1 MEGGIQVESVAAG
14 GDRHQQHQSAMNGSR
29 IGGFRFELEDAAR
42 GGGGG
47 GGRIQAP
54 SPSAVADIVGQVRAL
69 LSQMD
74 LAEFG
79 PFEGNISG
87 LDEMRLGIPRDV
99 HSAQH
104 DERRS
109 SGVSF
114 PKYERL
120 DAAAAAMRVSF
131 LCVCSL
137 ALLQCVC
144 CDLLNSVSIL
154 GFSSFVT

>member
-120 DAAAAAMRVSF
+120 DAAAAAMR
-131 LCVCSL
+131 
-137 ALLQCVC
+137 
-144 CDLLNSVSIL
+144 
-154 GFSSFVT
+154 